1 MSTMVEILQ
10 HIVDTKGAG
19 CMIGLCTELKRAD
32 DYDKDLVGSLFETWE
47 HFSGSVVYPVPNPEH
62 PGDPV
67 EAEEICE
74 YFKPGEGFLGEYG
87 ELRLDLA
94 RHLLK
99 ELSK

>member
-10 HIVDTKGAG
+10 RIIDTEGAG
-19 CMIGLCTELKRAD
+19 CMLGLCAELGEAD
-32 DYDKDLVGSLFETWE
+32 DYDKELIESLFSTWE

-67 EAEEICE
+67 EAGEIFE
-74 YFKPGEGFLGEYG
+74 DFKPGEGFLGEYG

-99 ELSK
+99 ELSE